1 MIWRGF
7 KYLSVVAIG
16 LCGIARADDSGG
28 GDTSLIT
35 GGELYR
41 LHDYDGAR
49 RAFEQAYRADPTS
62 GTLFDLA
69 LAELHSGRAVD
80 SVQHFRQYIARA
92 DAQTDKADAVRTR
105 WLPVALAHIARL
117 HIQAPP
123 GVELMVDGNR
133 LGFTPLFDLEIDGGS
148 HRVVARR
155 GPWSQETT
163 VVVREGDFTPLRIDG
178 PVAAEVVSIRRPSTA
193 SDESRTITEAALM
206 SSAVAAAAVAA
217 GFALESGSA
226 TGYERAREADIG
238 LACGLAATVLAA
250 GASVAWFAW
259 PAPAVSD
266 RVIVRAAAQSDAI
279 GAKLVVEGAF

>member
-1 MIWRGF
+1 
-7 KYLSVVAIG
+7 
-16 LCGIARADDSGG
+16 
-28 GDTSLIT
+28 
-35 GGELYR
+35 
-41 LHDYDGAR
+41 
-49 RAFEQAYRADPTS
+49 
-62 GTLFDLA
+62 
-69 LAELHSGRAVD
+69 
-80 SVQHFRQYIARA
+80 
-92 DAQTDKADAVRTR
+92 
-105 WLPVALAHIARL
+105 
-117 HIQAPP
+117 
-123 GVELMVDGNR
+123 MVDGNR